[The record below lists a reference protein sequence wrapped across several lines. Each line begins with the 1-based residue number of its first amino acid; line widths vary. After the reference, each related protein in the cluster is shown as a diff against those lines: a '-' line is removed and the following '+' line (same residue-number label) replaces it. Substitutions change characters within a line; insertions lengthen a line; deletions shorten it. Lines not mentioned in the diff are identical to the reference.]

1 MIWGMSGSTFTL
13 VHVLV
18 SLVGIGTGLA
28 VMAGLLVGRALRV
41 WTGLFLFTT
50 VAAMI
55 GLERVGGHVAEA
67 AEAAGER

>member
-1 MIWGMSGSTFTL
+1 MIWGMSASTFTL

-41 WTGLFLFTT
+41 WTTT
-50 VAAMI
+50 WASTAPSR
-55 GLERVGGHVAEA
+55 LEFPCRVFCACC
-67 AEAAGER
+67 